1 MEYDFDLAVV
11 GAGPGGYVAA
21 IRAAQLGLKACVIE
35 KDKPGGVCLNLGCIP
50 SKALIHQADALHGVP
65 ALEALG
71 AAVDLS
77 GLDYGKAFKK
87 SRLAADRLSKGVQ
100 FLLKKNGIEYKKGTA
115 TLKAASEISLDDG
128 TTLRARAI
136 ILATGSRPRELPGLA
151 FDEERVLSSSGALM
165 LEKLPKRIAILGAG
179 AIGMELGYVWN
190 AFGAEVTVVEALGR
204 ILPLEDAEAAAL
216 ARKVFESRGVRFHTG
231 AFATGLEKMDGGLRL
246 LLKPAGPS
254 TAPAGSAAAAAGAL
268 AAGSLAAGGS
278 AAGQAGRAPAE
289 LPAFVE
295 ADVVLVAVGRLP
307 NSAGLGLEEL
317 GIRMDR
323 GFVEVGDYY
332 ETSAAGV
339 YAIGDLV
346 ATPLLAHVA
355 SKEGEI
361 AAERIAQLIKGTPAP
376 AERRVDL
383 STVPSAVYC
392 DPELASF
399 GLQEE
404 KAKAAGRAYSS
415 FSFPYRGI
423 GKAVA
428 TEKPEGFVKVLADGD
443 TGEILGATVIGE
455 RATDVIHELILARQA
470 ELGVEELADMMH
482 AHPTIAEGVMEAARG
497 VLGRAIHV

>member
-1 MEYDFDLAVV
+1 MEYDFDLAVI

-21 IRAAQLGLKACVIE
+21 IRAAQLGLKAIVIE

-65 ALEALG
+65 ALKALG

-100 FLLKKNGIEYKKGTA
+100 FLLKKNGIEYKRGTA
-115 TLKAASEISLDDG
+115 TLKGSSELALDDG
-128 TTLRARAI
+128 STLRARAI

-190 AFGAEVTVVEALGR
+190 AFGAEVTVVEALER

-216 ARKVFESRGVRFHTG
+216 ARKVFESRGVRFHAG
-231 AFATGLEKMDGGLRL
+231 AFATGLEKTDGGLRL
-246 LLKPAGPS
+246 LLKPAGPATGQS
-254 TAPAGSAAAAAGAL
+254 GSAQG
-268 AAGSLAAGGS
+268 
-278 AAGQAGRAPAE
+278 E

-295 ADVVLVAVGRLP
+295 ADAVLVAVGRLP

-317 GIRMDR
+317 GIRTDK

-332 ETSAAGV
+332 ETAAAGV

-376 AERRVDL
+376 AERRIDA

-392 DPELASF
+392 DPEIASF

-404 KAKAAGRAYSS
+404 KAKAVGRAYSS

-428 TEKPEGFVKVLADGD
+428 TEKPEGFVKVLADGA

-455 RATDVIHELILARQA
+455 RATDIIHELILARQA

>member
-1 MEYDFDLAVV
+1 MDYDFDLAVI

-50 SKALIHQADALHGVP
+50 SKALIHQADALHGVST
-65 ALEALG
+65 LQALG

-77 GLDYGKAFKK
+77 GVDYGKAFKK

-115 TLKAASEISLDDG
+115 KLKAASEIILDDG
-128 TTLRARAI
+128 TALRARAV

-151 FDEERVLSSSGALM
+151 FDEERILSSSGALM

-190 AFGAEVTVVEALGR
+190 AFGAEVTVVEALER

-216 ARKVFESRGVRFHTG
+216 ARKIFESRGMRFHTG
-231 AFATGLEKMDGGLRL
+231 AFATGVEKSDEDLRL
-246 LLKPAGPS
+246 LLKPASPS
-254 TAPAGSAAAAAGAL
+254 GEDKATSPG
-268 AAGSLAAGGS
+268 
-278 AAGQAGRAPAE
+278 
-289 LPAFVE
+289 LPPFVE
-295 ADVVLVAVGRLP
+295 ADAVLVAVGRVP
-307 NSAGLGLEEL
+307 NSAGLGLEAL
-317 GIRMDR
+317 GIRTDK

-332 ETSAAGV
+332 ETSASGV

-376 AERRVDL
+376 TERRVDL

-404 KAKAAGRAYSS
+404 KAMAAGRAYSS

-428 TEKPEGFVKVLADGD
+428 TEKPEGFVKLLADPES
-443 TGEILGATVIGE
+443 GEILGATVIGE
-455 RATDVIHELILARQA
+455 RATDIIHELILARQA